1 MLPFAGEQIARQM
14 TMSDDP
20 DAPMEALLGDDATP

>member
-14 TMSDDP
+14 AMSDDP
-20 DAPMEALLGDDATP
+20 DALLEALLGEA